1 MIVKPLYKNG
11 LLFNGG
17 MGKNIDSQKER
28 VAKGKSS
35 MVILD
40 GIPGEGKTT
49 LGIEI
54 LEYYQKGP
62 IDYEAQYCMGFGAF
76 VKKLPVC
83 VRKNLHV
90 IFYDEAGDYNK
101 RGWAS
106 AVNRHL
112 NRIFE
117 IYRVFEILIIMAG
130 PSFHKY
136 DSDLILT
143 GVPRLLIHC
152 YGRNQNYGCYKGYG
166 LWRMA
171 HIKKK
176 MDNRQVACKHEVY
189 NWVSPNFYGYFKDLP
204 KQRADKLAVITKTGK
219 ASIFEEVEISNEGYL
234 DYRAIGVKVNRS
246 TDWVRRLISELKI
259 KPVKIFKRKKYFEK
273 EIVGQLME
281 HVGGEPDEDILG
293 GK

>member
-1 MIVKPLYKNG
+1 MIIKPVYKNG

-17 MGKNIDSQKER
+17 LEKNLIVQKER
-28 VAKGKSS
+28 VNKGKST

-49 LGIEI
+49 LGIEL
-54 LEYYQKGP
+54 LEAYQGKT
-62 IDYEAQYCMGFGAF
+62 IDYESQYCMGFGAF
-76 VKKLPVC
+76 VKNLPKC
-83 VRKNLHV
+83 VKKNYHA

-106 AVNRHL
+106 AINRHL

-117 IYRVFEILIIMAG
+117 IYRAFKICIIMAG

-143 GVPRLLIHC
+143 GVPRLLLHC
-152 YGRNQNYGCYKGYG
+152 YGRTENYGCYKGYG
-166 LWRMA
+166 LWRMS

-204 KQRADKLAVITKTGK
+204 KQRANKLQEITRTGK

-234 DYRAIGVKVNRS
+234 DFKAIGIKLNRS
-246 TDWVRRLISELKI
+246 SDWVHRKVSELKI
-259 KPVKIFKRKKYFEK
+259 KPVKMFKRKKYFDK
-273 EIVGQLME
+273 EIIGELSE
-281 HVGGEPDEDILG
+281 HIGGEPDAEILQS
-293 GK
+293 